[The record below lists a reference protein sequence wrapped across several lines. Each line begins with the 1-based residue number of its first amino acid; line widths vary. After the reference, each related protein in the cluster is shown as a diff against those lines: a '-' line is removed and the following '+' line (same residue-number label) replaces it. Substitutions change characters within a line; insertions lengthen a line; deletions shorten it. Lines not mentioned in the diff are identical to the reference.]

1 MMKIACCLAFLLFTI
16 TSVSAQET
24 IDKRLVKNRGKQ
36 AEEAFIHNKNS
47 YNYYLFELDKGH
59 WMTTVSELDN
69 NQKSLLQPAENFKN
83 EHGQSLSYTEAISET
98 FNFYD
103 YGIRIAKEQR
113 LYVALDEEH
122 VIVFYSIPE
131 LSKLFSNS
139 EFNTK
144 K

>member
-1 MMKIACCLAFLLFTI
+1 MIKATCCLAILLFTI

-24 IDKRLVKNRGKQ
+24 IDKRLDKN
-36 AEEAFIHNKNS
+36 EKN
-47 YNYYLFELDKGH
+47 
-59 WMTTVSELDN
+59 
-69 NQKSLLQPAENFKN
+69 LLQPAENFKN
-83 EHGQSLSYTEAISET
+83 EQGQSLTYAEASAET
-98 FNFYD
+98 FNYYD

-113 LYVALDEEH
+113 LYIALDAEH
-122 VIVFYSIPE
+122 VLVFHSIPE

>member
-1 MMKIACCLAFLLFTI
+1 MIKTACCLAVLLFTI

-59 WMTTVSELDN
+59 WMTTVSALDN
-69 NQKSLLQPAENFKN
+69 TEKGLLQPAANFKN
-83 EHGQSLSYTEAISET
+83 EQGQALTYSEASAET

-113 LYVALDEEH
+113 LYIKLDEEH
-122 VIVFYSIPE
+122 VLVFHSIPE

>member
-1 MMKIACCLAFLLFTI
+1 MIKTACCLAVLLFTI
-16 TSVSAQET
+16 TSVSAQEK
-24 IDKRLVKNRGKQ
+24 IDARLVKNRGKQ
-36 AEEAFIHNKNS
+36 AEEAFVHNKNS

-69 NQKSLLQPAENFKN
+69 AEKSLLQPAENFKN
-83 EHGQSLSYTEAISET
+83 EQGKALTYSEASAET

-113 LYVALDEEH
+113 LYIKLDEEH
-122 VIVFYSIPE
+122 VLVFHSIPE
-131 LSKLFSNS
+131 LSKLFSSS

>member
-1 MMKIACCLAFLLFTI
+1 MIKTVCCLALLLFTI
-16 TSVSAQET
+16 TNVSAQET

-36 AEEAFIHNKNS
+36 AEEAFQYNKNS
-47 YNYYLFELDKGH
+47 YHYYLFELDRSHWITTLSALDKTEKG
-59 WMTTVSELDN
+59 
-69 NQKSLLQPAENFKN
+69 LLQPAENFKN
-83 EHGQSLSYTEAISET
+83 EQGQALTYTEASAET

-103 YGIRIAKEQR
+103 YGIRLAKEQR
-113 LYVALDEEH
+113 LYIALDEER
-122 VIVFYSIPE
+122 VLVFYSIPE

>member
-1 MMKIACCLAFLLFTI
+1 MAILLFTI

-36 AEEAFIHNKNS
+36 AEEAFVHNKNS

-59 WMTTVSELDN
+59 WMTTVSALDN
-69 NQKSLLQPAENFKN
+69 NEKSLLQTAENFKN
-83 EHGQSLSYTEAISET
+83 EQGQSLTYAEASAET

-113 LYVALDEEH
+113 LYIALDAEH
-122 VIVFYSIPE
+122 VLVFHTIPE
-131 LSKLFSNS
+131 LSKLFSSS

>member
-1 MMKIACCLAFLLFTI
+1 MIKTACCIALLLFTI

-36 AEEAFIHNKNS
+36 AEEAFVHNKNS

-59 WMTTVSELDN
+59 WMTTVSALDN
-69 NQKSLLQPAENFKN
+69 TEKGLLQPAANFKN
-83 EHGQSLSYTEAISET
+83 EQGQVLTYTEASAET

-113 LYVALDEEH
+113 LYIQLDEAH
-122 VIVFYSIPE
+122 VLVFHSIPE